1 MLKIISN
8 KGDQKLKNLFRAYYE
23 PDEQEFEKLWGNCIF
38 VFDTNTLL
46 NLYRYRK
53 ETRELFFNI
62 LENIKERIWIPYQ
75 VAYEYHKNLPELI
88 SDQSAEYNNMQI
100 KIQQSIEKLK
110 EEFYKLR
117 HSNINFEKIVSSLE
131 KALEI
136 ATNELEKQKKEH
148 PDLEILKKK
157 LSLLIG
163 ENVGSSYTQEKID
176 CIYKEGEKRYNS
188 KIPPGF
194 MDKRKADK
202 TSSHD
207 NIIYTDKYGDLVYW
221 FQLIEKAKDESVDSV
236 ILISD
241 DAKEDW
247 IQSIR
252 GEKKGAHPEL
262 INEFKRET
270 NNKFFY
276 LYNSEQFIKYAQEYL
291 EIEKEGNFEK
301 AIEEITN
308 IKEIINNNIE
318 KEYGFKSDD
327 NLLENQTN
335 ESLSYFYKMNIKITE
350 PYNRLSIANDLIN
363 YFSYVINDVKDLTTL
378 NDNSIEILF
387 SSQYLI
393 DDIDKKI
400 NFFNDI
406 FRKKSSGIMPKYKI
420 LEVNL
425 IRNEWGGNVLF
436 HDINY
441 EDSLSKFNEFK
452 KIMNE
457 KHKVNHSRYGNG
469 KIVYCDENTFTLG
482 IQFEEELRF
491 IKAPFTEIKI
501 IKN

>member
-1 MLKIISN
+1 MLKIINN
-8 KGDQKLKNLFRAYYE
+8 KGDQKLKDLFRAYYE
-23 PDEQEFEKLWGNCIF
+23 PDEQEFEELWKNCIF

-75 VAYEYHKNLPELI
+75 VAYEYHKNLTELI

-117 HSNINFEKIVSSLE
+117 HSNIDFEKIVSSLE
-131 KALEI
+131 QALEI
-136 ATNELEKQKKEH
+136 ATNELEKQQKEH

-176 CIYKEGEKRYNS
+176 SIYKEGEKRYNS

-221 FQLIEKAKDESVDSV
+221 FQLLEKAKDESVDSV

-276 LYNSEQFIKYAQEYL
+276 LYNSQQFIKYAQEYL

-327 NLLENQTN
+327 NLLKNQSN
-335 ESLSYFYKMNIKITE
+335 ESFFYKMKMNIKITE
-350 PYNRLSIANDLIN
+350 SYSRSSIEADLLN
-363 YFSYVINDVKDLTTL
+363 YFYYAIYNLKDINFL
-378 NDNSIEILF
+378 NDNKIEILF
-387 SSQYLI
+387 SSLYLI
-393 DDIDKKI
+393 DDIDEKVE
-400 NFFNDI
+400 FFNNM
-406 FRKKSSGIMPKYKI
+406 FYQKSQDVTPKYKI

-425 IRNEWGGNVLF
+425 IKNERGGNVLSYGL
-436 HDINY
+436 NY
-441 EDSLSKFNEFK
+441 EESLEKFNIFK
-452 KIMNE
+452 KIMYE
-457 KHKVNHSRYGNG
+457 KHEINHTHYGNG
-469 KIVYCDENTFTLG
+469 KIIHCDENTLTLA
-482 IQFEEELRF
+482 IKFEEEIRF
-491 IKAPFTEIKI
+491 IDAPFTEIKI
-501 IKN
+501 IKI